1 MGKHSIPDPDDT
13 GDRSADEPGS
23 GPASP
28 RAAAAAARLARG
40 RRRIGEWSGGH
51 RSEGGRRGVSVGV
64 IAALVT
70 VIVVVA
76 GVILWKFFGATLADR
91 SGTAAAR
98 CVDGDATVGVVA
110 DPSVAEPMRQFAE
123 EFSGTGRQVGDR
135 CITVE
140 VKSAAS
146 DAVINGFIGDWPAD
160 LGERPGLWIP
170 ASSISAARLS
180 AAVGADTISD
190 SRSLVVSPVLL
201 AIRPELKPALA
212 DQDWASLPRLQ
223 TAPDALDRALP
234 GWGSLRLALP
244 VRGNSDASYLAAE
257 AVATATAPAG
267 EPAAAGTAAVRT
279 LLGAQPK
286 LADDSIAEA
295 MNALLE
301 ADDPATAPVHAVVT
315 TEQQAF
321 ARGQAGTD
329 RSGTLTTWLPPGP
342 VAVADYPTVLLAG
355 NWLSSEQ
362 EAAASEF
369 ARFLRKPEQLDRLA
383 EAGFRAPD
391 TDRPDSDVTDFPDL
405 PDTLAVG
412 DDSARAT
419 IATVLTAPVNGPA
432 VSVMLDES
440 MNEQDGGATRL
451 ANVTAALGAG
461 LRDLPPDSTVG
472 LWVFD
477 GVEGRTAVAPG
488 PLDTQLD
495 TLTGRLDGLS
505 AGSGGAVSFTTLR
518 LVYDAALA
526 GYREGRPNSVLVVT
540 TGPHTDRTLDGPG
553 LQDYIR
559 GALDPA
565 RPVAVNVLDFGD
577 DADRA
582 TWEAVAEL
590 SGGQYRQ
597 LAGSDSP
604 ELATTLAAL
613 LG

>member
-1 MGKHSIPDPDDT
+1 
-13 GDRSADEPGS
+13 PGAPGRRGS
-23 GPASP
+23 ASP
-28 RAAAAAARLARG
+28 RAAAAARLARG

-64 IAALVT
+64 IAALIT

-76 GVILWKFFGATLADR
+76 AVILWKFFGAVLADR

-98 CVDGDATVGVVA
+98 CVDGDATIGVVA
-110 DPSVAEPMRQFAE
+110 DPSVADQIRGFAE
-123 EFSGTGRQVGDR
+123 EFSGSGRQVGDR
-135 CITVE
+135 CVTVNVE
-140 VKSAAS
+140 SAAS
-146 DAVINGFIGDWPAD
+146 DAVINGFIGGWPGD
-160 LGERPGLWIP
+160 LGERPALWIP

-180 AAVGADTISD
+180 AAVGAETISD
-190 SRSLVVSPVLL
+190 SRSLAVSPVLL

-212 DQDWASLPRLQ
+212 DQDWAALPRLQ
-223 TAPDALDRALP
+223 TAPDALDRTLP

-257 AVATATAPAG
+257 AVATAAAPAG
-267 EPAAAGTAAVRT
+267 EPASAGTAAVRT

-286 LADDSIAEA
+286 LADDSLTEA
-295 MNALLE
+295 MNVLLD
-301 ADDPATAPVHAVVT
+301 ADDPAAAPVHAVVT

-329 RSGTLTTWLPPGP
+329 RTGTLTTWLPPGP

-355 NWLSSEQ
+355 SWLSSEQ
-362 EAAASEF
+362 EAGASEF

-383 EAGFRAPD
+383 EAGFRVPD
-391 TDRPDSDVTDFPDL
+391 TDLPDSDVTDFPDL

-419 IATVLTAPVNGPA
+419 IATVLTAPANGPA
-432 VSVMLDES
+432 VTVMLDES
-440 MNEQDGGATRL
+440 MSEQDGAKTRL

-461 LRDLPPDSTVG
+461 LHDLPPDATVG
-472 LWVFD
+472 LWLFD
-477 GVEGRTAVAPG
+477 GVAGRSAVASG
-488 PLDTQLD
+488 PLETQLD
-495 TLTGRLDGLS
+495 TLTARLDGLS
-505 AGSGGAVSFTTLR
+505 SQSGGAVSFTTLR

-526 GYREGRPNSVLVVT
+526 DYREGRPNSVLVIT

-559 GALDPA
+559 GAVDPA
-565 RPVAVNVLDFGD
+565 RPVAVNVLDLGD
-577 DADRA
+577 DSDRA
-582 TWEAVAEL
+582 TWEAVAQL
-590 SGGQYRQ
+590 SGGSYRH
-597 LAGSDSP
+597 LASSDSP
-604 ELATTLAAL
+604 ELATALAAL